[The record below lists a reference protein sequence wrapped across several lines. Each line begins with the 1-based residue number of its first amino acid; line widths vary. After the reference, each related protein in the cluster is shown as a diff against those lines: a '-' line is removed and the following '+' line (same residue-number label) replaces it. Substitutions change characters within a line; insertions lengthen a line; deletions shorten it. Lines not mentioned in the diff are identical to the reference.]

1 MHQALKWLLEKQEG
15 TLGDCIMVVGAW
27 TEVKEAAARGGAYRS
42 RRGWDVLL
50 SMSHLEGGD
59 LMCPVKDPRS
69 AQLQSETVCYGS
81 SVHL

>member
-42 RRGWDVLL
+42 R
-50 SMSHLEGGD
+50 
-59 LMCPVKDPRS
+59 
-69 AQLQSETVCYGS
+69 
-81 SVHL
+81 